1 MIDDGCSVQGYN
13 SDITRTFV
21 YETTSDEMKRVFDV
35 RHRAQK
41 AALQIARPGT
51 ECRAVDAAVR
61 NVIGDTGYSRRQI
74 LCVPLGHGPSASLE
88 HPFST

>member
-1 MIDDGCSVQGYN
+1 MSDDGCTVQGYN

-21 YETTSDEMKRVFDV
+21 YGTASEEMKRVFDV
-35 RHRAQK
+35 VHRAQK
-41 AALQIARPGT
+41 AALQIARPGI

-61 NVIGDTGYSRRQI
+61 NVIGDTGYYRLQI